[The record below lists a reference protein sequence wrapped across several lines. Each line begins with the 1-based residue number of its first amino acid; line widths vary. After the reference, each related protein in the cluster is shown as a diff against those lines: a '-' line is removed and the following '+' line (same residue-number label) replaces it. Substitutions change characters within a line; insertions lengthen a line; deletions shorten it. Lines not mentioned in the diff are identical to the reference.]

1 MKKLVSETDYFD
13 IDGVQRLTRGKAY
26 EELRRWPG
34 GIFKGGEMVM
44 VRGDDYHAIV
54 MPIEVFEIE
63 CFT

>member
-13 IDGVQRLTRGKAY
+13 LDGVQRLTRGKAY

-34 GIFKGGEMVM
+34 VIFKDGEIVM
-44 VRGDDYHAIV
+44 VRGDDGHWVI
-54 MPIEVFEIE
+54 MPVE